1 MPDSLAHLRDCL
13 RAFAAERDWEQF
25 HTPKNLVM
33 ALMVEVAEVAEHLQ
47 WRTGEESGDL
57 PEPTR
62 AAVAEE
68 IGDCLIYLTRLADR
82 LEIDPVAAA
91 HAKIAV
97 NATKYPAE
105 RVRGSARKYTEYE
118 VE

>member
-1 MPDSLAHLRDCL
+1 MADTLNHLRQRL
-13 RAFAAERDWEQF
+13 RAFAAERDWERF

-47 WRTGEESGDL
+47 WLTAEESGNL
-57 PEPTR
+57 PATKQ

-82 LEIDPVAAA
+82 LGIDPVVAA

-97 NATKYPAE
+97 NAAKYPAA
-105 RVRGSARKYTEYE
+105 RVRGSAAKYTEYDR
-118 VE
+118 

>member
-1 MPDSLAHLRDCL
+1 MADTLNHLRQRL
-13 RAFAAERDWEQF
+13 RAFAAARDWERF

-47 WRTGEESGDL
+47 WLTGEESGDL
-57 PEPTR
+57 PEAKR

-68 IGDCLIYLTRLADR
+68 IGDCLIYLARLADR
-82 LEIDPVAAA
+82 LGIDPVVAA

-97 NATKYPAE
+97 NAAKYPAA
-105 RVRGSARKYTEYE
+105 RVRGSAAKYTEYDR
-118 VE
+118 